1 MELVVIEI
9 RKDVIEHLMES
20 KAISSDDIVF
30 LSEHNVSDSQ
40 QRTAD
45 LKMIAAIQKEARDK
59 YRLEMIKIEKIEN
72 SWKQEL

>member
-1 MELVVIEI
+1 MKLVVIEI
-9 RKDVIEHLMES
+9 RKDII
-20 KAISSDDIVF
+20 KALIDDRQLSPDNIVF

>member
-9 RKDVIEHLMES
+9 RKDII
-20 KAISSDDIVF
+20 KALIDDRQLSPDNIVF

-45 LKMIAAIQKEARDK
+45 LKMIAAIQKEAREE
-59 YRLEMIKIEKIEN
+59 YRKQMVRIDKIEEK
-72 SWKQEL
+72 WKSS